1 MRFYGNKGLG
11 SDICCMSLSKKYYKV
26 EEYLADLPSQYQHRF
41 MIVRDLIM
49 SSHPDIQEKI
59 SYNLPFYFYKGFFLY
74 LGIYKKKDFVLA
86 FCRGA
91 HLADEAG
98 VLRADAKQ
106 EHMRHWVLSTLEEPN
121 YELIAQYLGQAL
133 LINDKF
139 ALKK

>member
-1 MRFYGNKGLG
+1 
-11 SDICCMSLSKKYYKV
+11 MSPAKKYYKV
-26 EEYLADLPSQYQHRF
+26 EEYLADLPAHWQARF
-41 MIVRDLIM
+41 LIVRDLIL
-49 SSHPDIQEKI
+49 SSHPHIQEKI

-106 EHMRHWVLSTLEEPN
+106 EHMRHWVLSTEDEPN
-121 YELIAQYLGQAL
+121 YELIAQYLKQAL
-133 LINDKF
+133 AINDKF